1 MYKAIWFDLDH
12 TLLDYDRS
20 ELACMQLTVER
31 HGLTQYPD
39 YSWEAFRSLFAPINW
54 TYWTERVQRNLA
66 IAQVLDL
73 SFRDTLSQLGWEQE
87 LSASMT
93 RTYWEL
99 FCGAAHV
106 LDGAMQLI
114 ARLRGTYTL
123 GVISNGIGEAQ
134 RGRLQASGL
143 YDYFDRMLI
152 SDEVGLWKPDP
163 ALFALAV
170 EASGCSKEEVLFV
183 GDSLS
188 DDYRG
193 AKSGGI
199 DFCYY
204 NPSRAELPA
213 DCSPAFMIHSLA
225 ELPGLLEQREI
236 SA

>member
-12 TLLDYDRS
+12 TLLDYDQS
-20 ELACMQLTVER
+20 ELLCMQLTMER
-31 HGLTQYPD
+31 HGLTQRPD
-39 YSWEAFRSLFAPINW
+39 YEWEGFRCVFAPINW

-66 IAQVLDL
+66 ISQVLDL
-73 SFRDTLSQLGWEQE
+73 SFRDTLSRLGWDEE
-87 LSASMT
+87 LSSPMT

-106 LDGAMQLI
+106 MEGAGELL
-114 ARLRGTYTL
+114 ARLRESYAL

-143 YDYFDRMLI
+143 FGYFDHLLI

-163 ALFALAV
+163 ALFTLAV
-170 EASGCSKEEVLFV
+170 EASGCSKAEILFV

-193 AKSGGI
+193 AKSSGI

-204 NPSRAELPA
+204 NPSRAELSSGHAPNYMLHRL
-213 DCSPAFMIHSLA
+213 S
-225 ELPGLLEQREI
+225 ELPDLLAKHQI